1 MFRPGKLMNIIS
13 AEKVSKSYR
22 IEDREIAVLKAVSL
36 AVDKGEF
43 LVVEGRS
50 GSGKTTLLSLLSG
63 LDKPSEG
70 RIIVDG
76 RDITDVAEDDLA
88 PLRNAIFGFV
98 FQSFHLV
105 PALTALENVMFPA
118 EIKRDR
124 QAQKRAK
131 ALLQRVGLSHRYDNY
146 PHQLSGGEMQRVAIC
161 RAVINHPKIIFADEP
176 TGNLD
181 SESGRLILDLMLEF
195 HREERATL
203 IMATHNRE
211 ISALA
216 DRIIRLTDGRINGD
230 QRGISVHAVR

>member
-1 MFRPGKLMNIIS
+1 MLNPGKPVNILS
-13 AEKVSKSYR
+13 AENVSKSYR
-22 IEDREIAVLKAVSL
+22 IEDQEIAVLKPVSL
-36 AVDKGEF
+36 AVAKGEF

-63 LDKPSEG
+63 LDKPSSG

-76 RDITDVAEDDLA
+76 RDITDDGENALA

-118 EIKRDR
+118 EIKRDP
-124 QAQKRAK
+124 QAEQRAK
-131 ALLQRVGLSHRYDNY
+131 SLLKRVGLSHRFFNY

-181 SESGRLILDLMLEF
+181 SENGRIIIDLLLEF
-195 HREERATL
+195 HREEHTTL

-216 DRIIRLTDGRINGD
+216 DRIIRLKDGDINSEPK
-230 QRGISVHAVR
+230 GISIHAIR

>member
-1 MFRPGKLMNIIS
+1 MIRPSKPMNIIS

-22 IEDREIAVLKAVSL
+22 IGDREITVLKAVSM
-36 AVDKGEF
+36 AVVKGEF

-63 LDKPSEG
+63 LDKPSNG
-70 RIIVDG
+70 RIVVDG

-124 QAQKRAK
+124 QAQNRAK
-131 ALLQRVGLSHRYDNY
+131 ALLQRVGLAHRYDNY

-161 RAVINHPKIIFADEP
+161 RAVVNHPKIIFADEP

-181 SESGRLILDLMLEF
+181 SESGRMILDLMLEF

-203 IMATHNRE
+203 IMVTHNRE

-216 DRIIRLTDGRINGD
+216 DRIIRLKDGCINGN
-230 QRGISVHAVR
+230 QQGISVHAAR

>member
-1 MFRPGKLMNIIS
+1 MNILL
-13 AEKVSKSYR
+13 AENVSKCYR
-22 IEDREIAVLKAVSL
+22 IEDREITVLKAISL
-36 AVDKGEF
+36 VVAKGEF

-63 LDKPSEG
+63 LDKPSSG

-76 RDITDVAEDDLA
+76 RDITNVEENALA
-88 PLRNAIFGFV
+88 PVRNTIFGFV

-118 EIKRDR
+118 EIKRDP
-124 QAQKRAK
+124 QAEHRAK
-131 ALLQRVGLSHRYDNY
+131 SLLERVGLSHRHFNF

-181 SESGRLILDLMLEF
+181 SENGRIILDLLLEF
-195 HREERATL
+195 HREENTSL

-216 DRIIRLTDGRINGD
+216 DRIIRLKDGGINSD
-230 QRGISVHAVR
+230 QKGISIDAIR

>member
-1 MFRPGKLMNIIS
+1 MFRPGKPMNIIS

-63 LDKPSEG
+63 LDKPSDG

-203 IMATHNRE
+203 IMVTHNRE

-216 DRIIRLTDGRINGD
+216 DRIIRLKDGRINGD
-230 QRGISVHAVR
+230 QRGISVHAAR

>member
-1 MFRPGKLMNIIS
+1 MNIIS

-22 IEDREIAVLKAVSL
+22 IEDREITVLKAVSM
-36 AVDKGEF
+36 AVVKGEF

-63 LDKPSEG
+63 LDKPSDG

-124 QAQKRAK
+124 QAQSRAK
-131 ALLQRVGLSHRYDNY
+131 ALLQRVGLAHRYDNY

-161 RAVINHPKIIFADEP
+161 RAVVNHPKIIFADEP

-203 IMATHNRE
+203 IMVTHNRE

-216 DRIIRLTDGRINGD
+216 DRIIRLKDGRINGN
-230 QRGISVHAVR
+230 QQGILVHAAR

>member
-1 MFRPGKLMNIIS
+1 MLSPGKPVNILS
-13 AEKVSKSYR
+13 VENVSKSYR
-22 IEDREIAVLKAVSL
+22 IEDREIAVLKPVSL
-36 AVDKGEF
+36 TVAKGEF

-63 LDKPSEG
+63 LDKPSSG

-76 RDITDVAEDDLA
+76 RDITDDNENALA

-118 EIKRDR
+118 EIKRDP
-124 QAQKRAK
+124 QAEQRAK
-131 ALLQRVGLSHRYDNY
+131 SLLNRVGLSHRFFNY

-161 RAVINHPKIIFADEP
+161 RAVVNHPKIIFADEP

-181 SESGRLILDLMLEF
+181 SENGRIIIDLLLEF
-195 HREERATL
+195 HREEHTTL

-216 DRIIRLTDGRINGD
+216 DRIIRLKDGNINSD
-230 QRGISVHAVR
+230 PKGISIHAIR

>member
-1 MFRPGKLMNIIS
+1 MNILS
-13 AEKVSKSYR
+13 AVEVNKSYS
-22 IEDREIAVLKAVSL
+22 IEDREISVLKGVSL
-36 AVDKGEF
+36 AVARGEF

-50 GSGKTTLLSLLSG
+50 GSGKTTLLSILSG
-63 LDKPSEG
+63 LDKPSSG

-76 RDITDVAEDDLA
+76 RDITDVGEDGLA

-118 EIKRDR
+118 ELKRDPM
-124 QAQKRAK
+124 AEKRAK
-131 ALLQRVGLSHRYDNY
+131 SLLKRVGLSHRYFNF

-181 SESGRLILDLMLEF
+181 SESGQTILNLLLEF
-195 HREERATL
+195 HREEKTTL

-211 ISALA
+211 ISALSE
-216 DRIIRLTDGRINGD
+216 RIIRIEDGHINTNHQGLS
-230 QRGISVHAVR
+230 IHALQ